1 MKKSIISLAFVAFLW
16 SNSLVN
22 AQKKGTSKQAI
33 KVGID
38 LIDVKDDKV
47 KVTVQAPKINA
58 DFITY
63 SFPKIVPGTY
73 SEDNYGK
80 YVEEF
85 KAFHTNGSELSIT
98 KSDDNTWSIS
108 NAKYLS
114 KITYL
119 VNDTYDTEKGEGHG
133 KGDIF
138 SPAGTNIDAGKNFM
152 LNTHGFVG
160 YFQDKKDLPY
170 QVTITH
176 PETLWGA
183 TSMIDTDTS
192 ATIDVFNTLRYGE
205 LIENPIMY
213 AKPDYTAFNVS
224 GMDIQIAVYS
234 PSGKLT
240 AESFTDG
247 LKKMMTAQKIFLGN
261 INSTKKYTVLL
272 YLSSSKPDDA
282 KGFGAL
288 EHPTATTVVLP
299 EMLPLDQLEGIMR
312 DVVSHEFF
320 HIVTPLTIHSNE
332 IQYFDYNSPK
342 MSQHLWMYEGVTEYF
357 ANLFQ
362 INQGLIEED
371 EFFERMAGKIAQSRE
386 MNDNM
391 SFTVMSKNVLNPPY
405 KDQYLNVY
413 QKGALIAMCIDILM
427 RENSNGK
434 KGILYLMQ
442 KLSKKYGAHKAFND
456 EDLFDKIT
464 ALTYPEVGE
473 FLRTHVSGSTPIN
486 YEAYLEKVGVNKT
499 IVKVPEKKF
508 TLSVDPEKK
517 ELRIN
522 PESQSTAFMKALD
535 LRGGDIITA
544 INDKKYDLDNI
555 SEMKSDQWKE
565 GEPIS
570 ITINRDGKDQT
581 LLGRVKL
588 SYKDVERFQATDNT
602 KAKLK
607 KAWLKN

>member
-1 MKKSIISLAFVAFLW
+1 
-16 SNSLVN
+16 
-22 AQKKGTSKQAI
+22 
-33 KVGID
+33 
-38 LIDVKDDKV
+38 
-47 KVTVQAPKINA
+47 
-58 DFITY
+58 
-63 SFPKIVPGTY
+63 
-73 SEDNYGK
+73 
-80 YVEEF
+80 
-85 KAFHTNGSELSIT
+85 
-98 KSDDNTWSIS
+98 
-108 NAKYLS
+108 
-114 KITYL
+114 
-119 VNDTYDTEKGEGHG
+119 
-133 KGDIF
+133 
-138 SPAGTNIDAGKNFM
+138 
-152 LNTHGFVG
+152 
-160 YFQDKKDLPY
+160 
-170 QVTITH
+170 
-176 PETLWGA
+176 
-183 TSMIDTDTS
+183 
-192 ATIDVFNTLRYGE
+192 
-205 LIENPIMY
+205 
-213 AKPDYTAFNVS
+213 
-224 GMDIQIAVYS
+224 
-234 PSGKLT
+234 
-240 AESFTDG
+240 
-247 LKKMMTAQKIFLGN
+247 MTAQKFFLGN

-272 YLSSSKPDDA
+272 YLSSLKPDDA

-456 EDLFDKIT
+456 EDLFAKIT

-508 TLSVDPEKK
+508 TLSVDP
-517 ELRIN
+517 
-522 PESQSTAFMKALD
+522 
-535 LRGGDIITA
+535 
-544 INDKKYDLDNI
+544 DKK
-555 SEMKSDQWKE
+555 
-565 GEPIS
+565 
-570 ITINRDGKDQT
+570 
-581 LLGRVKL
+581 
-588 SYKDVERFQATDNT
+588 
-602 KAKLK
+602 
-607 KAWLKN
+607 KN